1 MTEEASN
8 LIAKAR
14 QSRRDGRLDDAF
26 RDYGQAAELSR
37 THGSEEQLIAALI
50 GLGQISRDR
59 EQLQFALQYY
69 SEALELCRRHSTQVR
84 IAHTARHLGDIY
96 RESGMLTEAEPLLA
110 EALAIYRRSSGIE
123 PLELANAIR
132 PLALLKTTL
141 GDALAARQLWQEA
154 LELYT
159 AANVLAGVNEC
170 LAHLTDK

>member
-8 LIAKAR
+8 LIENAR
-14 QSRRDGRLDDAF
+14 QSRRDGRLDDAL
-26 RDYGQAAELSR
+26 RECGQAAELSR
-37 THGSEEQLIAALI
+37 TAGSEEQLIAALS

-59 EQLQFALQYY
+59 KQLEFALQYY
-69 SEALELCRRHSTQVR
+69 SEALALCRRHSTPVR

-96 RESGMLTEAEPLLA
+96 RESGMLIGAEPLLA
-110 EALAIYRRSSGIE
+110 EALAIYRRSSEIE

-141 GDALAARQLWQEA
+141 ADAQAARLLWREA

-159 AANVLAGVNEC
+159 AANVFAGVDEC
-170 LAHLTDK
+170 LAHLTDA

>member
-1 MTEEASN
+1 MDEEASS

-14 QSRRDGRLDDAF
+14 QSRRDGHLDDAF
-26 RDYGQAAELSR
+26 REYGQAAELSR
-37 THGSEEQLIAALI
+37 ASGPEEQLIAALT

-59 EQLQFALQYY
+59 KHLQLALQHY
-69 SEALELCRRHSTQVR
+69 SEALALCRRHSTPIR
-84 IAHTARHLGDIY
+84 TAHTARHLGDIY
-96 RESGMLTEAEPLLA
+96 RESGMLIEAEPLLQ

-132 PLALLKTTL
+132 PLALLKATL
-141 GDALAARQLWQEA
+141 GDAPAARQLWQEA

-170 LAHLTDK
+170 LAHLTEK